1 MRLSQHL
8 TSMVNIEQLNKLEE
22 RLTELIDKEIKT
34 ERDRAEAREE
44 TLQNKISELE
54 KVVETQSSTLVS
66 TIKTWVGSLTDSIDK
81 ANMAIGALTF
91 RLDNEEQKLI
101 KEREVDPL
109 GV

>member
-1 MRLSQHL
+1 M
-8 TSMVNIEQLNKLEE
+8 
-22 RLTELIDKEIKT
+22 
-34 ERDRAEAREE
+34 
-44 TLQNKISELE
+44 
-54 KVVETQSSTLVS
+54 ETQSSTLVS